1 MSHFNAGQFD
11 EIVAVVQAANGVVGD
26 DHNCGTRTMTIAGLG
41 IFRKPGVQKGI
52 VVPLCSSKVGFCLNQ
67 MYLEDGQARVSR
79 DSVGGLIETGKHAS
93 LQAAVEAFNRDQEH
107 NQWSMGVLERV
118 VYL

>member
-11 EIVAVVQAANGVVGD
+11 EIVAVVKANNGLVGD
-26 DHNCGTRTMTIAGLG
+26 DHGVGRTRTIAGLA
-41 IFRKPGVQKGI
+41 IFRKPGVKKGI
-52 VVPLCSSKVGFCLNQ
+52 VVPLIETPVGFCLNH
-67 MYLEDGQARVSR
+67 MYLQDGQVRVSR
-79 DSVGGLIETGKHAS
+79 DSVGGNVENGKHAS

-107 NQWSMGVLERV
+107 NQWSMGVLERC

>member
-1 MSHFNAGQFD
+1 MSHFNAYQFD
-11 EIVAVVQAANGVVGD
+11 DIVAIVKANDGVIGD
-26 DHNCGTRTMTIAGLG
+26 DHNNSKDTIKIAGLG

-52 VVPLCSSKVGFCLNQ
+52 VVPLCSSTVGFCLNH
-67 MYLEDGQARVSR
+67 MYLENGEVRVSR
-79 DSVGGLIETGKHAS
+79 NSVGGVIETGKHAN
-93 LQAAVEAFNRDQEH
+93 LQAAVEAFNADQAH

>member
-11 EIVAVVQAANGVVGD
+11 EIVAVVKANEGVIGD
-26 DHNCGTRTMTIAGLG
+26 DHNNGNGTMQIAGLG

-52 VVPLCSSKVGFCLNQ
+52 VVPLCHSKIGFCLNH
-67 MYLEDGQARVSR
+67 MYLEDGAVRVSR